1 MATQYSKWDTKKS
14 NNKKAKSKKFIGAV
28 FSQQLHVMARKGDSV
43 AATMETLMSLRFRQG
58 NGNKVYSGNVTNGKD
73 FLPIHIAAMSTRCP
87 QNILRILR
95 NDYEQSLY
103 GRTSDGSLPLHL
115 VRNIFLEITRSRRFY
130 LAPHTSTR
138 QSLFLTKTH
147 TVWFK
152 GEEVTNRINREDGK
166 KTFTY

>member
-1 MATQYSKWDTKKS
+1 
-14 NNKKAKSKKFIGAV
+14 
-28 FSQQLHVMARKGDSV
+28 MARKGDSV

-115 VRNIFLEITRSRRFY
+115 VSLFMGGLFQTPSTFTLY
-130 LAPHTSTR
+130 LAVELLPYR
-138 QSLFLTKTH
+138 
-147 TVWFK
+147 
-152 GEEVTNRINREDGK
+152 EVL
-166 KTFTY
+166 